1 MQVIYKHSIFK
12 CSSLFKADLFH
23 SLLHFGFNESPH
35 QCNPG
40 SLLLVDFGILG
51 FGFWNLTLGF
61 RNSAQESVIPQQLE
75 SVIQVQLTRNPES
88 SMWSPEFTAWIQDQ
102 RLSWITLYGA
112 KWAKHS
118 SWDAYSAA
126 HAPDRVD
133 FKSVYSCVRNHS
145 LLKEGNVLVNP
156 PNSNANML
164 LSAYS
169 YFD

>member
-1 MQVIYKHSIFK
+1 
-12 CSSLFKADLFH
+12 
-23 SLLHFGFNESPH
+23 
-35 QCNPG
+35 
-40 SLLLVDFGILG
+40 
-51 FGFWNLTLGF
+51 
-61 RNSAQESVIPQQLE
+61 
-75 SVIQVQLTRNPES
+75 
-88 SMWSPEFTAWIQDQ
+88 MWSPEFTAWIQDQ

-169 YFD
+169 YFDQRCSRKVFAMRSQIIWVIPYKIYQILKKVKVCDISYILFCGTVSREWMTKLQRIYIQLPTWPCSLVEYAWDLDVRQG